1 MKIGSESEESRSLES
16 NEKSKQ
22 DDSTFKDNATREE
35 RHMVNEAIFD
45 EETIKYSSV
54 NISRT
59 TKPDEKE
66 LETTALPAVLTTIKK
81 GKYLGLV
88 PPTDDNIN
96 ASIPNT
102 AEVWA
107 LAGMREVE
115 GRKKQE
121 SDESSSDVEMLS
133 GGLNNTAKNLL
144 DWIEIAKMNNNSMV
158 SSASDDYFSTKSTNN
173 DIAGDDDPATSENKN
188 AGVIVSSQPPTATPA
203 TLKTIIEDN
212 RLELEGGNV
221 EFGGMNK
228 TSAVSSRIDADVFEK
243 SPEEKEES
251 AVEIIDPL
259 KKGEKK
265 EDLRI
270 DELEIKSDFLTTASF
285 EAFTTDS
292 SEMFAATTMESVES
306 TTSIVDS
313 FTVIGE
319 DDEIDE
325 VFKRTI
331 TELPITTDEPVVAVN
346 TTQKS
351 ATTMKIPPTTIK
363 ILSSTI
369 KIPSTTTQ
377 APTIVTTPQM
387 LIETTTEAQ
396 NFSVNEIPESTLR
409 YNKSTKSIRATTT
422 ESPSEE
428 IESTILDNA
437 SVPSTLIPKYSSTS
451 QSQATTQKYDVI
463 VESTTSG
470 AIEIIDDDK
479 FRYSTWLPETTD
491 NQQVFNSGGIDEMSS
506 STPKTADP
514 LEKESLDGEETGSGS
529 LGLISAI
536 VSVVVVL
543 VIAGVGYVSWEAFK
557 RLKTRGST
565 FNTFSLSTN
574 VVTCKSSA
582 KDAGQSVLTPTAW
595 TMSQFTTVSDERREM
610 L

>member
-1 MKIGSESEESRSLES
+1 MSTSNFPNFSSFETSSEFLKFEQMKIGSDSEESKSMES

-22 DDSTFKDNATREE
+22 EDSTFKDNATREE
-35 RHMVNEAIFD
+35 RHMVNEAMFD

-54 NISRT
+54 NISRA
-59 TKPDEKE
+59 TKPDDEE
-66 LETTALPAVLTTIKK
+66 LETTALPIVLTTIKK

-115 GRKKQE
+115 SRKKQE
-121 SDESSSDVEMLS
+121 SDESSSGAEMLS

-158 SSASDDYFSTKSTNN
+158 PTEDYFSTKSTNN
-173 DIAGDDDPATSENKN
+173 DIAGDEDPATSENKQ
-188 AGVIVSSQPPTATPA
+188 AGVIAPSQPPTATPS

-212 RLELEGGNV
+212 RLELEGENV

-228 TSAVSSRIDADVFEK
+228 SSAVNSRIDADVFEK

-265 EDLRI
+265 EDLRL
-270 DELEIKSDFLTTASF
+270 DELEIKSDFLTTASL

-319 DDEIDE
+319 DDETDE
-325 VFKRTI
+325 VFKRTV
-331 TELPITTDEPVVAVN
+331 TELPITTDEAVVAVN
-346 TTQKS
+346 TTQKP
-351 ATTMKIPPTTIK
+351 ATTVKVPATT
-363 ILSSTI
+363 SSFATTTEV
-369 KIPSTTTQ
+369 PSTTTKDSTTATQ
-377 APTIVTTPQM
+377 TPTTTTTPQM
-387 LIETTTEAQ
+387 LVETTTEVQ
-396 NFSVNEIPESTLR
+396 NFSANEIPESTLR

-428 IESTILDNA
+428 IETTILDNA

-491 NQQVFNSGGIDEMSS
+491 DQHVFKSGGFDELSS
-506 STPKTADP
+506 STVKTADP
-514 LEKESLDGEETGSGS
+514 LEKESLDGEDTSSGS

-543 VIAGVGYVSWEAFK
+543 IVAGVGYVSLEC
-557 RLKTRGST
+557 LEG
-565 FNTFSLSTN
+565 
-574 VVTCKSSA
+574 V
-582 KDAGQSVLTPTAW
+582 
-595 TMSQFTTVSDERREM
+595 
-610 L
+610 

>member
-1 MKIGSESEESRSLES
+1 MKIGSESEESKSMES
-16 NEKSKQ
+16 SEKSRQ
-22 DDSTFKDNATREE
+22 DDSAFKDNVTREE
-35 RHMVNEAIFD
+35 RHMVNEAMFD

-54 NISRT
+54 NISRPP
-59 TKPDEKE
+59 KSEEEDE
-66 LETTALPAVLTTIKK
+66 LETTALPAVLTTMKK

-107 LAGMREVE
+107 LAGMRKVE
-115 GRKKQE
+115 SRKKQK
-121 SDESSSDVEMLS
+121 SDESNDDEMLS

-144 DWIEIAKMNNNSMV
+144 DWIEIAKMNN
-158 SSASDDYFSTKSTNN
+158 SSIVPTASEDYFSTKSTNN
-173 DIAGDDDPATSENKN
+173 DIAGDEDPATSENKN
-188 AGVIVSSQPPTATPA
+188 AGVIVSSQPPTATPS

-212 RLELEGGNV
+212 RLELEGGNF

-228 TSAVSSRIDADVFEK
+228 TSAVNSRIDADEFEK

-251 AVEIIDPL
+251 AVEIIDPA
-259 KKGEKK
+259 KKNEKK
-265 EDLRI
+265 EDLRLE
-270 DELEIKSDFLTTASF
+270 ELEIKSEFLTTASL

-292 SEMFAATTMESVES
+292 SEMFGTTTMESAES

-319 DDEIDE
+319 DDETDE

-331 TELPITTDEPVVAVN
+331 TELPITTDEPVAAAN
-346 TTQKS
+346 ESQR
-351 ATTMKIPPTTIK
+351 ATTTTKTSVRTTKVPTTNTATTTNAAT
-363 ILSSTI
+363 TI
-369 KIPSTTTQ
+369 NLTTTTQ
-377 APTIVTTPQM
+377 VLTTATQTPKTTTTPQ
-387 LIETTTEAQ
+387 LLVETTTEAQ

-479 FRYSTWLPETTD
+479 FKYSTWLPETTD
-491 NQQVFNSGGIDEMSS
+491 NQQVFNSGGFNELPP
-506 STPKTADP
+506 STAKTADP
-514 LEKESLDGEETGSGS
+514 LEKESLDGEDTSSGS

-543 VIAGVGYVSWEAFK
+543 IIAGVGYVSF
-557 RLKTRGST
+557 
-565 FNTFSLSTN
+565 
-574 VVTCKSSA
+574 
-582 KDAGQSVLTPTAW
+582 
-595 TMSQFTTVSDERREM
+595 
-610 L
+610 